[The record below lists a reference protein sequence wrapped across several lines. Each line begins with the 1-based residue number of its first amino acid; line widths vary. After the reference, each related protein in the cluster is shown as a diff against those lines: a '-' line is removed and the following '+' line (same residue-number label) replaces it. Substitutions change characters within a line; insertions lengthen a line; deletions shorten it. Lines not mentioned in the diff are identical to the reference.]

1 MTPFEII
8 YKRFES
14 KIEDLAPEEIG
25 AEGWEELKKEYILSA
40 LGLIELDDLYFYDS
54 SNSLK
59 YALTDRDDE
68 LEIFNRT
75 LANKEIEVLSLYMV
89 AAWYEPKINSLEHIL
104 MYYGSK
110 DEKWTNQKD
119 HLNVL
124 SNKQKDYLKRARSYY
139 SRNAGR
145 NNPYVN
151 GEI

>member
-75 LANKEIEVLSLYMV
+75 LANKEIE
-89 AAWYEPKINSLEHIL
+89 
-104 MYYGSK
+104 
-110 DEKWTNQKD
+110 EKWTNQKD